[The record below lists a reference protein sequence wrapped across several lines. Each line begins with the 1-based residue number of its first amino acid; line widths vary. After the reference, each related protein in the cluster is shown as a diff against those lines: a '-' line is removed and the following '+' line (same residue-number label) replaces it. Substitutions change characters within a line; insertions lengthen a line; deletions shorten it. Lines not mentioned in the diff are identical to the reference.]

1 MSASEAQE
9 VVLARIDERQ
19 KSMGE
24 AIDEIR
30 DLLAAQNGRMRSLES
45 WHSTL
50 AGAVA
55 ILSILV
61 TFALSVVARHL

>member
-1 MSASEAQE
+1 MSAGEALE

-19 KSMGE
+19 KTMGE
-24 AIDEIR
+24 AIEEIR
-30 DLLAAQNGRMRSLES
+30 DLLAVQNGRVRSLES
-45 WHSTL
+45 WRATL

-61 TFALSVVARHL
+61 TFALGVAARHL